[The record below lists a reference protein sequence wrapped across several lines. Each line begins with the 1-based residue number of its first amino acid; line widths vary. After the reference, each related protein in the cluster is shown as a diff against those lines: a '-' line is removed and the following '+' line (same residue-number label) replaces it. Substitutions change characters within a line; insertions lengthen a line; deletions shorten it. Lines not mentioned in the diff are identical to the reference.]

1 MFEFFP
7 YSKKFLIF
15 TAVLALSGCAANNV
29 RQADEIIVFEPLPNS
44 PSSTVDIQKIAEL
57 ERQLAERQRQCQ
69 IEKRRLELALKDN
82 QKHSEELQKKID
94 ALLAIDR
101 ELRNRIKSR

>member
-1 MFEFFP
+1 MFDFLP
-7 YSKKFLIF
+7 NLKKFLLF
-15 TAVLALSGCAANNV
+15 FAVIALSGCAASNV
-29 RQADEIIVFEPLPNS
+29 KQADEIIVFEPLPNNPRS
-44 PSSTVDIQKIAEL
+44 AVDVQKIAEL